1 MLCLLFSCANAKKWE
16 IELATLKNNNIRLT
30 SALQVSNKISLHL
43 LKLTEMYLLYI
54 LLIVFGLFLL
64 KESTANVDEW
74 KRQLHTYKE
83 ENIRLKRDMEQ
94 LCVGGGLVAAAGG
107 GATED
112 ELRREVA
119 TLKARTEQLQK
130 ELMQQELELKSANIS
145 LREKSNDQTVGKA

>member
-1 MLCLLFSCANAKKWE
+1 
-16 IELATLKNNNIRLT
+16 LK
-30 SALQVSNKISLHL
+30 
-43 LKLTEMYLLYI
+43 
-54 LLIVFGLFLL
+54 LIVFGLFLP

-94 LCVGGGLVAAAGG
+94 LCVGGGVVAAAGG

>member
-1 MLCLLFSCANAKKWE
+1 
-16 IELATLKNNNIRLT
+16 
-30 SALQVSNKISLHL
+30 
-43 LKLTEMYLLYI
+43 MYILYI

-94 LCVGGGLVAAAGG
+94 LCVGGGVVAAAGG